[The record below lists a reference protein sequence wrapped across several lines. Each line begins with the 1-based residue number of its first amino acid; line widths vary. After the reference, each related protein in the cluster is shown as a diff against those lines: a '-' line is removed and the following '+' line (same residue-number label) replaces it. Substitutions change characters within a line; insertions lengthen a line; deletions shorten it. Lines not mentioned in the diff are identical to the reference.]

1 MDLTEQE
8 LNYIM
13 SAMQIMSTKQEAFLQ
28 QQCDCDSRKLYAKL
42 FDLIED
48 SSNAN

>member
-13 SAMQIMSTKQEAFLQ
+13 SAMQLMSNRQEAFLQ

>member
-1 MDLTEQE
+1 MTFTEQE

-13 SAMQIMSTKQEAFLQ
+13 SAMQIMSNRQEAFLQ
-28 QQCDCDSRKLYAKL
+28 QQCDCDSRTLYVKLL
-42 FDLIED
+42 DLIET